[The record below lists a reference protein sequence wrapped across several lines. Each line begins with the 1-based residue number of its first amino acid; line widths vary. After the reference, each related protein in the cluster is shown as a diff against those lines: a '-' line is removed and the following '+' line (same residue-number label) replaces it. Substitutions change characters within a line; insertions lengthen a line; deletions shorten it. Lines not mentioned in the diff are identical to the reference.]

1 VNETAI
7 MEKPTIQPTAAS
19 KQSRQLAAVM
29 FADMTGY
36 TAMMQ
41 EDEAHAKILRDRQR
55 QVLTSLIPAHN
66 GKILQYFGDGTLSI
80 FSSAID
86 AVKSAIAIQ
95 TELQKE
101 PKVKLRIGIHSG
113 DVAYD
118 DEGVYGD
125 CVNLA
130 SRIEALAVPGAV
142 LISDKVHDEVKNQK
156 EIVTVSLGTA
166 NLKNV
171 KRPVEVF
178 AIANEGLTVPAQIQA
193 DLKNKAGRSIAVL
206 PFVNMSNDP
215 ENEYFSDGISEEI
228 LNALTHVEG
237 LQVTARSSSFS
248 FKGKN
253 EDIRQIGS
261 KLGVSSVLEGS
272 VRKAGNKIRI
282 NVQLVNSTDGYRIWS
297 EVYDRELEDIFRLQD
312 EIAGKIVTRLK
323 ENFEPGK
330 IKEAIIKPPTENT
343 EAYNLYLKG
352 RYYWNK
358 SNPEDAKKAISTYEE
373 AIQLDPKFA
382 LPYCALSYCYS
393 YIGSAGLMSPT
404 EAFPKAK
411 DCTLKAI
418 ELNPD
423 HAESHLSLASI
434 KFFHNWDFE
443 GTEQSL
449 KKAQQ
454 LGLNSSMFYQVY
466 GWFLIAT
473 GELEQAI
480 EKMQMA
486 LTLDPLSLPL
496 MCNLGDAYCLA
507 GKTDEA
513 IEQFSR
519 VIELEPTFRRA
530 FESRGM
536 AYMVVGDYEK
546 AIQDLEKYHQLVG
559 HPLKGLSA
567 LGHAYAAAGYIDK
580 ANECLEKIA
589 LRQEKEPGVP
599 LHMDF
604 AFLYTGLKD
613 FDKAFHFMN
622 KTYENRMGIAC
633 MGMIFC
639 IRFPMLRELRSDPR
653 YNELLLKM
661 GLKK

>member
-1 VNETAI
+1 MTDGKLRQI
-7 MEKPTIQPTAAS
+7 
-19 KQSRQLAAVM
+19 RQLAAVM

-41 EDEAHAKILRDRQR
+41 EDEAHAIILRDRQKH
-55 QVLTSLIPAHN
+55 VLTTWIPFYN
-66 GKILQYFGDGTLSI
+66 GKILQYYGDGTLSI
-80 FSSAID
+80 FNSAID

-95 TELQKE
+95 TDLQKE

-125 CVNLA
+125 CVNVA
-130 SRIEALAVPGAV
+130 SRIESLAVPGAV
-142 LISDKVHDEVKNQK
+142 LVSDKVHDEIKNQK
-156 EIVTVSLGTA
+156 DILSVSLGFT

-178 AIANEGLTVPAQIQA
+178 AITNEGLTVPAGVMPGK
-193 DLKNKAGRSIAVL
+193 KNIHEHSIAVL
-206 PFVNMSNDP
+206 PFINLSNDP
-215 ENEYFSDGISEEI
+215 GNEYFSDGISEEI
-228 LNALTHVEG
+228 LNALTHVED

-253 EDIRQIGS
+253 EDARQIGA
-261 KLGVSSVLEGS
+261 KLGVSKILEGS
-272 VRKAGNKIRI
+272 VRKAGKKIRI
-282 NVQLVNSTDGYRIWS
+282 NVQLVNTADGYHIWS
-297 EVYDRELEDIFRLQD
+297 EVYNRELEDIFELQD
-312 EIAGKIVTRLK
+312 EIAGKIVRKLK
-323 ENFEPGK
+323 ENISGK
-330 IKEAIIKPPTENT
+330 QENEIRLRPPTENIQ
-343 EAYNLYLKG
+343 AYNLYLKG

-358 SNPEDAKKAISTYEE
+358 SNPEDARRAISTFEE
-373 AIQLDPKFA
+373 AIRLDPKFA
-382 LPYCALSYCYS
+382 QSYCALSYCYS
-393 YIGSAGLMSPT
+393 YMGSAGIISPT

-418 ELNPD
+418 ELDPD

-443 GTEQSL
+443 GAGESL
-449 KKAQQ
+449 NKAQQ
-454 LGLNSSMFYQVY
+454 LGLNSSLFYQVY

-473 GELEQAI
+473 GELEKAI

-507 GKTDEA
+507 GKPNEA
-513 IEQFSR
+513 LEQFSR
-519 VIELEPTFRRA
+519 AIELEPAFRRA
-530 FESRGM
+530 YESRGM
-536 AYMVVGDYEK
+536 AYMVIGDYEK
-546 AIQDLEKYHQLVG
+546 AISDLEKYHQLVG

-567 LGHAYAAAGYIDK
+567 LGHAYAAAGYYEK
-580 ANECLEKIA
+580 AKECLEKIE
-589 LRQEKEPGVP
+589 LRQQNEPDLP

-604 AFLYTGLKD
+604 AFLYSGLKD
-613 FDKAFHFMN
+613 FDKTFYYLN

-639 IRFPMLRELRSDPR
+639 IRFPMLKELKSDPR
-653 YNELLLKM
+653 YRELLLKM
-661 GLKK
+661 GLAK